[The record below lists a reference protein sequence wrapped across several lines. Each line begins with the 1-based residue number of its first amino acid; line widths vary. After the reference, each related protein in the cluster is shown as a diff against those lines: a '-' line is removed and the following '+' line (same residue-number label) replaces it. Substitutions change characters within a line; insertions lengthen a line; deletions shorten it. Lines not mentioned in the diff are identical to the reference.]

1 MPQEE
6 GIKLK
11 EWLKGTPIEVM
22 AFLHIAISITEQVH
36 MAHKQG
42 SILGDL
48 NPAHIRIDSE
58 THLAVIESK
67 RETDYVYISPEQ
79 TGRLNRSPDE
89 RSDLYVLGIIYYDM
103 LAGKIPFQA
112 DSTEEWLH
120 AHLAIIPTPLI
131 ELRPE
136 LSETLG
142 AIIMKLLSKSPG
154 ERYQSAYGLLVDLKR
169 CISSLV
175 DKGHIVSFDIAHA
188 DEASRFRLPGTLFG
202 REAEDELLREA
213 YEQVRSGESAFVIVS
228 GQAGSGKTALIRQFE
243 VSVTKIGGKFA
254 AGKCEL
260 KNRDIPLSPILQALR
275 WLTKQTMSE
284 APARLNLVK
293 SRLAEELGQGAGV
306 ITALLPEAE
315 TLFGEIPSVEALP
328 PAEASI
334 RLRRLLPIFIKAFV
348 DKEHPLVLFLDD
360 LQWADS
366 ATVELL
372 RTFLQDKLLHG
383 LLLIGAF
390 REEAMSEE
398 RSDGETH
405 TAAAFWMEHSLSL
418 NVDETPISFHHIAL
432 PLLSYIDVRHFV
444 SKILNENTARVRLL
458 AESLYHRTGGN
469 PLYLHHLLDSQYR
482 ERKLYFDE
490 EASMWAWEATIV
502 TQMPEDP
509 GILHLIDDRIR
520 NLGAEMMELLA
531 IAAAIGH
538 RFRPSMIAL
547 VSDCHVSHT
556 KNLLHSVEA
565 EGLLYQEYDANG
577 TDDGYYTFLHDKV
590 QQAAYKLVPEPAKAG
605 LHLKIGRVL
614 RIYSPNQLEQ
624 TIFDMVYHLNL
635 GSHEIAD
642 EAERS
647 ELAEYNLQ
655 AGLKS
660 KATTAF
666 AAALHYFNMGMRL
679 VQDDGKGTH
688 SLTYRLMLEMP
699 ECEYMCGRAGVAE
712 ELLERLMLRTTD
724 VVERSRIY
732 MIWIGM
738 NSYLKRDDIAVTIGR
753 RALEEFGWKL
763 PLKPSKA
770 VIAKELMLVQIALHN
785 KRKELARL
793 PINRD
798 PHYKAL
804 SDLVMAI
811 STSVF
816 TLSLELTAV
825 LFSKFIRYGLKHG
838 NNESFAYLLA
848 GYGLV
853 ILRNKISLFHTG
865 LYYIDTAILLSAS
878 FESADLQ
885 CRLNYIRGLA
895 RLQQNPEEGVEH
907 FEKSIRYG
915 MESANLTYVSIAM
928 LTSTTT
934 HTGDLYALSARISDY
949 EKISQMLVDQV
960 THNIFRIARDYVTR
974 LQGEDK
980 ESDEV
985 ALPLQSVRSE
995 ETLNH
1000 EVYYICT
1007 GQIEIAYLEKRYR
1020 DALDWVEK
1028 GRFNT
1033 FRQTR
1038 MQVRKQH
1045 IYHSLTLAAMYRDS
1059 SKGERRGIRLK
1070 LSKQL
1075 YAMKKWTG
1083 YFGQASS
1090 AYLLIRAEL
1099 MHIDGNLLAA
1109 TKGYED
1115 AIRVARLECQ
1125 PLMEGIALERAS
1137 FFYREAGSA
1146 IGADT
1151 LMADACAAYLKW
1163 GAVAK
1168 VRKLRETYP
1177 GLRSEPVEP
1186 QAPHRTLEKIDVEAY
1201 EMGRKTM
1208 PLFGDERSLLQQ
1220 ISVWSRSEGSQT
1232 VVNRFLETA
1241 LRYSGAEKGYVLNS
1255 DEDRFSIIDHSGEVA
1270 NAEES
1275 LVYAGPIARY
1285 VIKTGESIVL
1295 ADASRSSYAAD
1306 PYIRRNESKSVL
1318 CMPILIPGGTL
1329 LSVLYLENNLISGV
1343 FTEEVV
1349 DMLGLMISQ
1358 MVYLKSLE
1366 ESKGQISTVSV
1377 AELNLETVPNE
1388 QREQQPEQ
1396 QTEQLPEQLTKREAE
1411 ILYALT
1417 DGLSNKEIAYR
1428 FGLTEGT
1435 VKSYVFRV
1443 YGKLGV
1449 KRRAH
1454 AIVRAR
1460 ELQLVD

>member
-1 MPQEE
+1 MPYTE

-11 EWLKGTPIEVM
+11 EWLKGTPIEVLT
-22 AFLHIAISITEQVH
+22 FLNIAISITEQVH
-36 MAHKQG
+36 TAHKRG
-42 SILGDL
+42 TVLGDL
-48 NPAHIRIDSE
+48 NPAHIVIDSE
-58 THLAVIESK
+58 THLAVIEGQY
-67 RETDYVYISPEQ
+67 ETDYVYLSPEQ

-89 RSDLYVLGIIYYDM
+89 RSDLYVLGMIYYEL
-103 LAGKIPFQA
+103 LAGKVPFQA
-112 DSTEEWLH
+112 ESTEEWIH
-120 AHLAIIPTPLI
+120 AHLAIVPTALR

-136 LSETLG
+136 LSESLE
-142 AIIMKLLSKSPG
+142 AIIMKLLSKSPE
-154 ERYQSAYGLLVDLKR
+154 ERYQSTYGLLMDLKR
-169 CISSLV
+169 CISSLL
-175 DKGHIVSFDIAHA
+175 DDGHIVSFDISHA
-188 DEASRFRLPGTLFG
+188 DEASRFRLPRTLFG
-202 REAEDELLREA
+202 REMEEEKLREV
-213 YEQVRSGESAFVIVS
+213 YERVRSGESAFVLVS
-228 GQAGSGKTALIRQFE
+228 GQAGNGKTALIQQFQ
-243 VSVTKIGGKFA
+243 VQVTKEGAQFI

-260 KNRDIPLSPILQALR
+260 MNRDIPFSPILQALR
-275 WLTKQTMSE
+275 RLIKQTLSE
-284 APARLNLVK
+284 APERVDMVK
-293 SRLAEELGQGAGV
+293 TRLAKVLGQGAGV
-306 ITALLPEAE
+306 IAALLPEAE
-315 TLFGEIPSVEALP
+315 TLLGVIPTLEILP
-328 PAEASI
+328 PAEATI

-348 DKEHPLVLFLDD
+348 DKAHPLVLFLDD
-360 LQWADS
+360 LQWADP
-366 ATVELL
+366 ATVEVL
-372 RTFLQDKLLHG
+372 RTVEHDKLLHG
-383 LLLIGAF
+383 LLIIGAF
-390 REEAMSEE
+390 REEAMAEE
-398 RSDGETH
+398 KSNGEPH

-418 NVDETPISFHHIAL
+418 KMDDTPMAFHHIAIS
-432 PLLSYIDVRHFV
+432 PLTYIDVRLFV
-444 SKILNENTARVRLL
+444 SQIVNENSARVRLL

-482 ERKLYFDE
+482 EQKLYFDE
-490 EASMWAWEATIV
+490 EASMWAWEAAIV

-509 GILHLIDDRIR
+509 DILDLINDRIR
-520 NLGAEMMELLA
+520 KLRAETIELLA

-547 VSDCHVSHT
+547 VSDCDVAHT
-556 KNLLHSVEA
+556 RKLLHSVEA
-565 EGLLYQEYDANG
+565 EGLLYREYDAYG
-577 TDDGYYTFLHDKV
+577 TDDGYYTFLHDRV
-590 QQAAYKLVPEPAKAG
+590 QQAAYMSVPESAKAG

-614 RIYSPNQLEQ
+614 RSHSQTEE

-635 GSHEIAD
+635 GCEEMVE

-660 KATTAF
+660 KAATAF
-666 AAALHYFNMGMRL
+666 TAALHYLNMGLHL
-679 VQDDGKGTH
+679 VQDDGEGTH
-688 SLTYRLMLEMP
+688 SLAYRLMLEMP
-699 ECEYMCGRAGVAE
+699 ECEYMCGRADAAE
-712 ELLERLMLRTTD
+712 ELLKRLMLRTTD
-724 VVERSRIY
+724 VVERSHIY

-738 NSYLKRDDIAVTIGR
+738 NSYLKRDVIAVNIGR
-753 RALEEFGWKL
+753 RALEEFGWRL

-770 VIAKELMLVQIALHN
+770 EIAKELMLVQIALYN
-785 KRKELARL
+785 KRKALAQL

-825 LFSKFIRYGLKHG
+825 LFSRFIRYGLKHG
-838 NNESFAYLLA
+838 NNEAFAYLLA

-853 ILRNKISLFHTG
+853 ILRNKISLSYTG
-865 LYYIDTAILLSAS
+865 LYYIDTAILLSTS
-878 FESADLQ
+878 FESNDLQ

-907 FEKSIRYG
+907 FEKSMRYG

-934 HTGDLYALSARISDY
+934 HIGDLYALSERISDF
-949 EKISQMLVDQV
+949 EETSQMLVDEV
-960 THNIFRIARDYVTR
+960 THSIFRIARWYVAR
-974 LQGEDK
+974 MQGEDK

-1007 GQIEIAYLEKRYR
+1007 CQIEIAYLEGRYR
-1020 DALDWVEK
+1020 EALDWVEK

-1045 IYHSLTLAAMYRDS
+1045 IYHSLTLAAMYVDS
-1059 SKGERRGIRLK
+1059 SKGERKGIRLK

-1083 YFGQASS
+1083 YFGQESS

-1099 MHIDGNLLAA
+1099 MRIDGNIVAA

-1115 AIRVARLECQ
+1115 AIRSARLESQ

-1137 FFYREAGSA
+1137 IFYREAGST

-1151 LMADACAAYLKW
+1151 LIADACAAYIKW

-1168 VRKLRETYP
+1168 ARKLRETYHE
-1177 GLRSEPVEP
+1177 LRSASFVSQALDRTIVEEVEAIEMDRKIMP
-1186 QAPHRTLEKIDVEAY
+1186 AIADERTL
-1201 EMGRKTM
+1201 
-1208 PLFGDERSLLQQ
+1208 LHQ
-1220 ISVWSRSEGSQT
+1220 ITEWSRTNFNQT
-1232 VVNRFLETA
+1232 VLNRFLETA

-1255 DEDRFSIIDHSGEVA
+1255 DEERFSIMDQSGEVRTA
-1270 NAEES
+1270 VDTIEYAE
-1275 LVYAGPIARY
+1275 AIARY
-1285 VIKTGESIVL
+1285 VIQTGESVML

-1318 CMPILIPGGTL
+1318 CMPILVPGKPL
-1329 LSVLYLENNLISGV
+1329 LSLLYLENNFITGV
-1343 FTEEVV
+1343 FTKDVR
-1349 DMLGLMISQ
+1349 DMLDLMITR
-1358 MVYLKSLE
+1358 MLYLKSLE
-1366 ESKGQISTVSV
+1366 ESKVQISAASD
-1377 AELNLETVPNE
+1377 AELHFAAIPAED
-1388 QREQQPEQ
+1388 QI
-1396 QTEQLPEQLTKREAE
+1396 QLPEHLTKRETE

-1435 VKSYVFRV
+1435 VKSYLFRV

-1449 KRRAH
+1449 KRRAQ
-1454 AIVRAR
+1454 AITRAR
-1460 ELQLVD
+1460 ELLLLD